1 VLSTE
6 YSAEISPDPLLRK
19 IVLVA
24 GALLGV
30 VGSLLIVSLPLS
42 TVLRVLGVIL
52 WSLITLREL
61 AELRRAW
68 ARCIGLKFIANGEVE
83 ILDFDHEWH
92 PAQLVT
98 GSILL
103 RSTGWLRLKT
113 AAGHVFAEP
122 VRTEHQQLG
131 DWRRLQVIW
140 RHVGA

>member
-1 VLSTE
+1 MSSTK
-6 YSAEISPDPLLRK
+6 YSAEISPDALLRK
-19 IVLVA
+19 IVLAA

-30 VGSLLIVSLPLS
+30 AGSLLIVSLPLS

-52 WSLITLREL
+52 WSFMTLREL
-61 AELRRAW
+61 SELRRAW
-68 ARCIGLKFIANGEVE
+68 ARCIGLRFVSNGEVA
-83 ILDFDHEWH
+83 ILGSDYEWH

-103 RSTGWLRLKT
+103 RPMGWLRLKT
-113 AAGHVFAEP
+113 AGGHVFAEP
-122 VRTEHQQLG
+122 VRAERQQIR